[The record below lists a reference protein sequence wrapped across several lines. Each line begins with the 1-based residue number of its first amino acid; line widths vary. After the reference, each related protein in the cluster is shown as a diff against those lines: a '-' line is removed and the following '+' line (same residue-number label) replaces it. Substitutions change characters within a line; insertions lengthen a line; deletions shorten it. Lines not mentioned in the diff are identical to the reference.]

1 MNKSEISTSEES
13 KYRPG
18 MLLYEAVPFGVYSFS
33 ERILVGVK
41 TLNVTFNLSLKK
53 NMKTFF

>member
-18 MLLYEAVPFGVYSFS
+18 MLLYETVPFGLYSFS
-33 ERILVGVK
+33 ERILFAGE
-41 TLNVTFNLSLKK
+41 TLDVTFIYSLNK